1 MSLHK
6 VSVLLKFLKQLV
18 MDVFCSTSMLK
29 SKKSSSLLVTVSQF
43 KQRVSLV
50 KMPWKISLIQVGF
63 RWSLLESALEFL
75 LGLPLTWF
83 RSAEKIGIENLTFL
97 VILFK
102 TYQRWFH
109 WYDWSKS
116 SKIHG
121 HLAACNYQN
130 PLFLFVI
137 WQWTFWV
144 QLSRLFSFVLQWNK
158 TNLLNMTRVFLCPSY
173 FWPCIPGLFHGM
185 VCKNTKLVA
194 PNWNNMCYQTEK
206 IKIILVTF

>member
-1 MSLHK
+1 MKLNQNKFSRFLMKILQIEVSQTQFSIKIRQIECKQTFTIFLLTWASCRVLQESHWNLLSLHK

-83 RSAEKIGIENLTFL
+83 RSAKKKWELKIWHFE
-97 VILFK
+97 
-102 TYQRWFH
+102 
-109 WYDWSKS
+109 
-116 SKIHG
+116 
-121 HLAACNYQN
+121 
-130 PLFLFVI
+130 
-137 WQWTFWV
+137 
-144 QLSRLFSFVLQWNK
+144 
-158 TNLLNMTRVFLCPSY
+158 
-173 FWPCIPGLFHGM
+173 
-185 VCKNTKLVA
+185 
-194 PNWNNMCYQTEK
+194 
-206 IKIILVTF
+206 